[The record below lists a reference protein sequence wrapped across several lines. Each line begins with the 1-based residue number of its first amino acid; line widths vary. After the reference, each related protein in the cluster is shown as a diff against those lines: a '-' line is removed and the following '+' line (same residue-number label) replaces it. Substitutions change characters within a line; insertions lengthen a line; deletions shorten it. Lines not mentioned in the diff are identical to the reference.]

1 MTEQKSAPMRT
12 ALLRNGFGFDI
23 ENVDS
28 LPLWSWPLDADPME
42 DPAGIAV
49 FEGLVIL
56 VPFFKI
62 FVGKVY
68 F

>member
-1 MTEQKSAPMRT
+1 MTEQTEAVMRT
-12 ALLRNGFGFDI
+12 ALFRNGFGFDI

-28 LPLWSWPLDADPME
+28 LPLWSWPLGADPATE
-42 DPAGIAV
+42 PADIAV

-56 VPFFKI
+56 LPFVKI